1 MKKHFIIFERDFQDT
16 TSTIGLVKYHKLGVN
31 NKFNTQQAAENFIF
45 ENPNLF
51 NIDIEYVI
59 LPVYEKN

>member
-16 TSTIGLVKYHKLGVN
+16 TSTIGLVKYYKLGIDN
-31 NKFNTQQAAENFIF
+31 RFSTQQEAENFIF

-51 NIDIEYVI
+51 NIDIEYII
-59 LPVYEKN
+59 LPVYEK

>member
-16 TSTIGLVKYHKLGVN
+16 SSTIGLVKFHRLGVEN
-31 NKFNTQQAAENFIF
+31 RFNTYQEAENFIL

-51 NIDIEYVI
+51 NIDIEYLI
-59 LPVYEKN
+59 LPIYEK